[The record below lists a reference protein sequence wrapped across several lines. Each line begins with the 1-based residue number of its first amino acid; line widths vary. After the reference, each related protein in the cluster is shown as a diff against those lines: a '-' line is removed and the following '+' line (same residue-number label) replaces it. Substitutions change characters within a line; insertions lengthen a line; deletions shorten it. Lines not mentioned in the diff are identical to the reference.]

1 MVGSVSGINGE
12 TLKFE
17 FMAVVNLLRLTA
29 RYSSKLH
36 THPVPVSD
44 VSHMRATKSLFL
56 PAICNISINTVHTR
70 RKRLKRT
77 ILCRK
82 GLLYTGIGIIFCF
95 KRKRWMI
102 VCPHC
107 VGSRWACFLGQSL
120 ALSQDSYSYWN
131 IFWQFERLFRDF
143 KRITTNSAEYFVTFR
158 GVVIK
163 SAYLAGVCLW
173 TYRLEDMQSTLLI
186 FLFVFRDM

>member
-36 THPVPVSD
+36 THTVPVSD

-56 PAICNISINTVHTR
+56 PAMCHISINTEHTR

-77 ILCRK
+77 VLCRK
-82 GLLYTGIGIIFCF
+82 GIIVH
-95 KRKRWMI
+95 R
-102 VCPHC
+102 
-107 VGSRWACFLGQSL
+107 
-120 ALSQDSYSYWN
+120 YWN
-131 IFWQFERLFRDF
+131 HFLLQEKAMNDRLSALCWNQIGMLAWAIVSI
-143 KRITTNSAEYFVTFR
+143 ITRQLQLLEY
-158 GVVIK
+158 I
-163 SAYLAGVCLW
+163 LA
-173 TYRLEDMQSTLLI
+173 I
-186 FLFVFRDM
+186 